1 MTPSDVARRLRAA
14 TAGLKPCATI
24 VSNVAQP
31 LRAAL
36 AGLKRCATIVVA
48 VAIASVS
55 FRAAAPIRVMI
66 LDGESGGPYHN
77 WQLTT
82 QVLKKEL
89 DDPGLFQVDVVTA
102 PPAGSSFGTFKPDFP
117 KYQAVVL
124 NYDAPD
130 ERWPADLKA
139 AFERYVTDG
148 GGLVVVHAS
157 DNAFPGW
164 TAFNEMIGV
173 GGWRNRNEK
182 AGPLWFFQDGT
193 LKSDSTPGQAGS
205 HGQRLPFRVTVRDPN
220 HPITRGLPGVW
231 MHQGDE
237 LYAKMRGPGRNMTVL
252 ATAHSDPAN
261 NGTGRDE
268 PQLMVLSY
276 GRGRVFHTTMGH
288 DVSALSSVDFVV
300 TFQRGTEWAATG
312 GVTQKVPADF
322 PGPDSVSFRADL
334 AAMDR
339 PQTPAGGRG
348 AQASPAAVP
357 PPATATPQSYSPEQV
372 RAGQPIFAAQC
383 GFCHGRDAMG
393 GETGPDLTRA
403 ASVAADVRG
412 DTLGPLVRNGRTDKG
427 MPAFSLG
434 EADLSAVVAFIHD
447 QKTKAES
454 LTGGRRAVD
463 VSDLQTGNADAGQ
476 RYFERACA
484 RCHSAGG
491 DFKGLAKRLE
501 GLKLLQRM
509 LYPALTDGAA
519 SRAKVT
525 VTRASGETINGTLAH
540 RDEFTIALTDS
551 SGSYRAF
558 PAHQVK
564 FSVDDPLQ
572 AHVEQLGK
580 YTDDDMHNVL
590 AYLQTLR

>member
-1 MTPSDVARRLRAA
+1 MKGCAA
-14 TAGLKPCATI
+14 SIL
-24 VSNVAQP
+24 
-31 LRAAL
+31 AL
-36 AGLKRCATIVVA
+36 S
-48 VAIASVS
+48 VAIVAP
-55 FRAAAPIRVMI
+55 RAAAPIRVML
-66 LDGESGGPYHN
+66 LDGESGGPYHQ
-77 WQLTT
+77 WQQTSL
-82 QVLKKEL
+82 VLKKEL
-89 DDPGLFQVDVVTA
+89 NDAGLFQVDVVTA
-102 PPAGSSFGTFKPDFP
+102 PPPGSSFSAFKPDFP

-130 ERWPADLKA
+130 QRWPTDLKA

-164 TAFNEMIGV
+164 KAFNDMIGV
-173 GGWRNRNEK
+173 GGWRDRTEK
-182 AGPLWFFQDGT
+182 AGPLWFFQDGA
-193 LKSDSTPGQAGS
+193 LKSDDAPGQAGS

-220 HPITRGLPGVW
+220 HPITKGLPGVW

-237 LYAKMRGPGRNMTVL
+237 LYAKLRGPGRNMTVL
-252 ATAHSDPAN
+252 ATAYSDPAN

-268 PQLMVLSY
+268 PQLMVLAY
-276 GRGRVFHTTMGH
+276 GQGRVFHTTIGH
-288 DVSALSSVDFVV
+288 DVSALSSVDFVA

-312 GVTQKVPADF
+312 RVTQKVPSDF
-322 PGPDSVSFRADL
+322 PTPDSVSYRADL

-348 AQASPAAVP
+348 AQASPAALP
-357 PPATATPQSYSPEQV
+357 PPVTATSQSYPPEQV

-412 DTLGPLVRNGRTDKG
+412 DTLGPLVRSGRTDRG
-427 MPAFSLG
+427 MPAFNLRDT
-434 EADLSAVVAFIHD
+434 DLAAIVAFIHD

-463 VSDLQTGNADAGQ
+463 VSDLQTGHVEAGKA
-476 RYFERACA
+476 YFAGACS
-484 RCHSAGG
+484 RCHSPSG
-491 DFKGLAKRLE
+491 DFSGIAKRLE
-501 GLKLLQRM
+501 GLELLKRM
-509 LYPALTDGAA
+509 LYPALADGAA
-519 SRAKVT
+519 SRARVT
-525 VTRASGETINGTLAH
+525 VTRASAETVSGTLAY

-551 SGSYRAF
+551 SGAYRAF
-558 PAHQVK
+558 PAHEVK